1 MDYFMTNNIISVLT
15 SDIVNSSKMKTED
28 VENLVGKQIPALI
41 SKMSSIAYNYS
52 SYRGDSTQVTI
63 LDPTKAIYVATLLRI
78 YVIAC
83 TNYDERYTNKYD
95 IRTSIGIGTRET
107 DNNG

>member
-1 MDYFMTNNIISVLT
+1 MTNNIISVLT

-63 LDPTKAIYVATLLRI
+63 SVPTKAIYVATLLRI